1 MVCVEPGRGE
11 KRNGAGAVGGAR
23 AIAVPRSSSSVMGCM
38 IYVVDV
44 PLVVRPFSTAAPF
57 HSFQRARATTEAPFR
72 ARDRSH
78 SINEE
83 LTRGL
88 TGGLGR
94 RRYCRVLQTG
104 EKLLVP

>member
-1 MVCVEPGRGE
+1 MLYLDSRFGRRARKRGERGAMVCVEPGRGE

-44 PLVVRPFSTAAPF
+44 PLMVRPFSTAAPF

-72 ARDRSH
+72 ARDR
-78 SINEE
+78 
-83 LTRGL
+83 
-88 TGGLGR
+88 
-94 RRYCRVLQTG
+94 
-104 EKLLVP
+104 